1 MAVQAAS
8 VQAASVRPDQEAE
21 AKEVAAPAPAWRRR
35 WILLAAPLLLGL
47 AGAGLWFSGVLP
59 RRLGLARKGL
69 AAQSGPPVT
78 FAMPELVAN
87 LAGDGEVERY
97 VKVDIR
103 LVVASPAALG
113 AVRARLPVL
122 QDLFLTYLRDMHAS
136 ELQSSIGTWR
146 LREEL
151 LARAAIAV
159 GAGRVT
165 DILFTNLLI
174 Q

>member
-1 MAVQAAS
+1 MAVG
-8 VQAASVRPDQEAE
+8 AASVRAEPEAE
-21 AKEVAAPAPAWRRR
+21 AEEAPPAPARHRR
-35 WILLAAPLLLGL
+35 WVLLAAPLLLGL
-47 AGAGLWFSGVLP
+47 VGTGLWFEGWLP
-59 RRLGLARKGL
+59 RRLGLGGKKS
-69 AAQSGPPVT
+69 AAAESGPPVT

-87 LAGDGEVERY
+87 LAGDDEVERY

-103 LVVASPAALG
+103 LVVAGPAALA
-113 AVRARLPVL
+113 AVRARVPEL
-122 QDLFLTYLRDMHAS
+122 QDLFLTYLRDMHVS

-151 LARAAIAV
+151 LSRAAIVV
-159 GAGRVT
+159 GPGRVT

>member
-1 MAVQAAS
+1 MAVG
-8 VQAASVRPDQEAE
+8 AASVRADPEAE
-21 AKEVAAPAPAWRRR
+21 AGEAAPAPARRRR
-35 WILLAAPLLLGL
+35 WVLLAAPLLLGL

-59 RRLGLARKGL
+59 HRLGLGAKS
-69 AAQSGPPVT
+69 AAEESGPPIT

-87 LAGDGEVERY
+87 LAGDDDIERY

-103 LVVASPAALG
+103 LVVANSAALG

-136 ELQSSIGTWR
+136 ELQSSFGTWR

-151 LARAAIAV
+151 LARAAVAV
-159 GAGRVT
+159 GPGRVT